1 MVDFPCFLLSLPP
14 LPEGPGNGEV
24 RYKSMLFL
32 LIPQGNEAIPPL
44 PGAIIGATAR
54 DFEEAP

>member
-1 MVDFPCFLLSLPP
+1 MVDFPCFLVLLPP

-32 LIPQGNEAIPPL
+32 LIPQGNEAIAPL
-44 PGAIIGATAR
+44 RGAIIRATDR